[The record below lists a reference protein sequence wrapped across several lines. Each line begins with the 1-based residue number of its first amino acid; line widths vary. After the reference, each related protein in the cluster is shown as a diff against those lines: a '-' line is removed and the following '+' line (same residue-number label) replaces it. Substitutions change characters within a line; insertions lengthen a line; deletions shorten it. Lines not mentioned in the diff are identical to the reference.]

1 MTFHCFF
8 FLPCYLQIDRVELSS
23 YYGMKTDSRPEAA
36 TIKRCKLHLILYS
49 WFQVIQS
56 ILFIVINIKKLIN
69 IRPIIKKMLF
79 VAILNEVSES
89 MSQCV

>member
-1 MTFHCFF
+1 MTFHF

-49 WFQVIQS
+49 RLQVIQS
-56 ILFIVINIKKLIN
+56 ILFIKKLIN
-69 IRPIIKKMLF
+69 IRPIIKKMLL

-89 MSQCV
+89 MCQCV

>member
-1 MTFHCFF
+1 MTFLFFF

-49 WFQVIQS
+49 RLQVIQS
-56 ILFIVINIKKLIN
+56 ILFIKKLIN
-69 IRPIIKKMLF
+69 IRPIIKKMLL

-89 MSQCV
+89 MCQCV